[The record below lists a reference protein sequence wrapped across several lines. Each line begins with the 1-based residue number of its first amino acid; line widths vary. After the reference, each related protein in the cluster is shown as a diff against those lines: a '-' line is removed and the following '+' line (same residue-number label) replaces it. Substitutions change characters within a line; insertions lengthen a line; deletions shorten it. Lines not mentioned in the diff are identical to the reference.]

1 MHVFDECEK
10 LKKFNS
16 AEEIAD
22 YYIGVRHGVYVVR
35 KAAQLQA
42 LREKAKIQSNKAR
55 FISEVLEDTLDL
67 RRKKKAE
74 VNAIL
79 TESGYDMVDDDED
92 YKYLVRLPM
101 DSVTEEN
108 VEKIL
113 QEKKDTLAAISLL
126 EGKTEKQIWLEE
138 LAVLRSEYVKHKRSV
153 ESKAQTEMKTPSK
166 KLKMKKK

>member
-22 YYIGVRHGVYVVR
+22 YYIGVRHDVYVAR
-35 KAAQLQA
+35 KAAQLES

-67 RRKKKAE
+67 RRKKKTE
-74 VNAIL
+74 VNSIL
-79 TESGYDMVDDDED
+79 TESGYDMIDDDED
-92 YKYLVRLPM
+92 YKYLVRMPM

-113 QEKKDTLAAISLL
+113 KEKEDTLAAIALL
-126 EGKTEKQIWLEE
+126 ESKTEKQIWLEE
-138 LAVLRSEYVKHKRSV
+138 LAVLREEYKKYKCSEPVVKS
-153 ESKAQTEMKTPSK
+153 SSPK
-166 KLKMKKK
+166 KLKIKKK